1 MMSLLVIKP
10 LSFPDLSANCMP
22 VAKTTLKLFF
32 AGESGPAQEHELR
45 FLKLAS
51 CKISERT
58 FTRIAVLPTALA
70 TLWPDFSQPIS
81 SFWTSAS
88 YRPRRARIRAHWR

>member
-1 MMSLLVIKP
+1 
-10 LSFPDLSANCMP
+10 MP

-32 AGESGPAQEHELR
+32 AGESAPAQEHDLR

-51 CKISERT
+51 CQISERK

-70 TLWPDFSQPIS
+70 TLWPDFSQP
-81 SFWTSAS
+81 TSPLLDK
-88 YRPRRARIRAHWR
+88 R